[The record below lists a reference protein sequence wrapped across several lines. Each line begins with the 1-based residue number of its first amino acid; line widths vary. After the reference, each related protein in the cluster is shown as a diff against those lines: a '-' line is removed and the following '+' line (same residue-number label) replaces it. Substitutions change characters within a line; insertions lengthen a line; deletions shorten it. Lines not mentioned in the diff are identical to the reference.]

1 MLSNRNNSIPFAVQ
15 WVWPI
20 PIGLGVLFAPE
31 SPWWL
36 VRKGRNEDAKKALLA
51 LTSRNHPTFNADE
64 TVAMMV
70 YTNEIEKQN
79 EVGTSYWDCFK
90 GVDLRRTEISCV
102 TWAIQNLSG
111 SAFMGF
117 STYFFQQAGL
127 ATTASFDLAMAQYSL
142 GAIGTIGSWF
152 LMMWCGRRTLYLAG
166 LTTQFTI
173 LMVIGFLALAPASN
187 SGASWAIGSMMLVY
201 TFVYDLSVGPV
212 CYDLVPEIPAN
223 RLRTK
228 TVVLARNTYNLIGLV
243 NNVIIPYML
252 NPQAWNWKGK
262 SGFFWAGLCF
272 CCAVWTYFRL
282 PEPNRRTYGELDI
295 LFEKKVSA
303 RNFKKTVVD
312 PFHNGTIDQ
321 VEVSRLTDDD
331 EKPRV
336 TEI

>member
-1 MLSNRNNSIPFAVQ
+1 MLSNHNNSIPFAVQ

-20 PIGLGVLFAPE
+20 PIGLGVVFAPE

-152 LMMWCGRRTLYLAG
+152 LMMWCGRRTLYLVG
-166 LTTQFTI
+166 LTT
-173 LMVIGFLALAPASN
+173 
-187 SGASWAIGSMMLVY
+187 
-201 TFVYDLSVGPV
+201 
-212 CYDLVPEIPAN
+212 
-223 RLRTK
+223 
-228 TVVLARNTYNLIGLV
+228 
-243 NNVIIPYML
+243 
-252 NPQAWNWKGK
+252 
-262 SGFFWAGLCF
+262 
-272 CCAVWTYFRL
+272 
-282 PEPNRRTYGELDI
+282 
-295 LFEKKVSA
+295 
-303 RNFKKTVVD
+303 
-312 PFHNGTIDQ
+312 
-321 VEVSRLTDDD
+321 
-331 EKPRV
+331 
-336 TEI
+336 

>member
-90 GVDLRRTEISCV
+90 GVDLRRSEISCV

-117 STYFFQQAGL
+117 STYFFQQARL

-201 TFVYDLSVGPV
+201 TFVYDLSGACLLRPGSGNSREPASHQGCRPGPKH
-212 CYDLVPEIPAN
+212 LQF
-223 RLRTK
+223 
-228 TVVLARNTYNLIGLV
+228 IGLV

-282 PEPNRRTYGELDI
+282 PEPNRRTYSELDI

-312 PFHNGTIDQ
+312 PFHNGTIDR

-331 EKPRV
+331 EKPKV